1 MYLFCRRELLCSC
14 MPNKEFSIVSFC
26 CLLCSA
32 VKWLTMVK
40 HFMQKKYIG
49 LFMLQLQMLLKHS
62 EVVTEALKILSW
74 KMEVAHWWNYVSPP
88 KTFSPT
94 ERFHCIWKE
103 LVLELTLQHSPRP
116 SSTQRHVHGSSPSA
130 ICSLP
135 CSASSLCQ
143 CLSAVLVT
151 QLGECIWVFCKSSLI
166 QLSAGWCKTFCWPS
180 RARNKTRSREEDLLS
195 WGTLVYHMHCKAVK
209 DCVICRLSLVY

>member
-1 MYLFCRRELLCSC
+1 
-14 MPNKEFSIVSFC
+14 
-26 CLLCSA
+26 
-32 VKWLTMVK
+32 MVK

-143 CLSAVLVT
+143 CLSAVWWPNWVNASGSFVRVPWFSCL
-151 QLGECIWVFCKSSLI
+151 LGGARPFVGQVGQGTRQEAGRRTCFLEERWFTTCTAKQSKIVLFAGCHWCINCSMV
-166 QLSAGWCKTFCWPS
+166 
-180 RARNKTRSREEDLLS
+180 R
-195 WGTLVYHMHCKAVK
+195 AVK
-209 DCVICRLSLVY
+209 CCAAVRKRQ